1 MGNRQ
6 STLVARANRFG
17 KATIGLLAG
26 LVVASTSAATPGEV
40 PLLSNNPT
48 QGCVD
53 AYDPNVDYFPEKAT
67 ITHARAFTLEYFK
80 HYKVLTVLEPW
91 PDARDSF
98 RYVLVQCGT
107 PAPEPISGAHVIQV
121 PVDTI
126 ATLSSTHLPHL
137 ILLGVLDRLVALGDF
152 KAVNSPS
159 VRQKIDAG
167 ELVEI
172 GRGPTVNIE
181 IVLELAPDLVT
192 VIGHDQPQYNTHPL
206 LRQAGVNVAINAE
219 YVEPTLLGRSEWLKF
234 TAAFFNK
241 DGLAQRRFDEVVG
254 QYKAYAALT
263 RNLPAS
269 QKPTV
274 FGGYLHRDTWY
285 VAGGNSYMAELLETA
300 GGTYLWAD
308 DTHRGSVPL
317 SFEAVFDRA
326 LDAQFWFI
334 SGLHWFTRADL
345 LAASERYG
353 AFRAFRESR
362 VYNNNR
368 RLNEHGGNDYWETA
382 IVEPHILLADVI
394 KILHPERLPDHQLRY
409 HRHLP

>member
-1 MGNRQ
+1 MGNRP
-6 STLVARANRFG
+6 STLVTRANCFT
-17 KATIGLLAG
+17 KATIGLLVG
-26 LVVASTSAATPGEV
+26 LVAGSTGAATPGEAA
-40 PLLSNNPT
+40 LLSNNPT

-53 AYDPNVDYFPEKAT
+53 AYDPSVDYFPDKAT

-80 HYKVLTVLEPW
+80 QYKVLTVLEPW

-137 ILLGVLDRLVALGDF
+137 ILLGALDRLVALGDF
-152 KAVNSPS
+152 KTVNSPS
-159 VRQKIDAG
+159 VRRKIDAS

-172 GRGPTVNIE
+172 GRSATVNIE
-181 IVLELAPDLVT
+181 IVLELALDLVT
-192 VIGHDQPQYNTHPL
+192 VVGHDQPQYNTHPFL
-206 LRQAGVNVAINAE
+206 QQAGINVAINAE
-219 YVEPTLLGRSEWLKF
+219 YLEPTLLGRSEWLKF

-241 DGLAQRRFDEVVG
+241 DGLAQRRFDEIVDRY
-254 QYKAYAALT
+254 QAYAALT
-263 RNLPAS
+263 RDLPAAE
-269 QKPTV
+269 KPTV
-274 FGGYLHRDTWY
+274 FGGSLHRDTWY
-285 VAGGNSYMAELLETA
+285 VAGGRSYIAQLLEAA
-300 GGTYLWAD
+300 GGAYLWAD
-308 DTHRGSVPL
+308 DTRRGSVPL
-317 SFEAVFDRA
+317 SFEAMFDRA
-326 LDAQFWFI
+326 VDARFWFL

-345 LAASERYG
+345 LAANERYD

-394 KILHPERLPDHQLRY
+394 KILHPERLPDHQLQY